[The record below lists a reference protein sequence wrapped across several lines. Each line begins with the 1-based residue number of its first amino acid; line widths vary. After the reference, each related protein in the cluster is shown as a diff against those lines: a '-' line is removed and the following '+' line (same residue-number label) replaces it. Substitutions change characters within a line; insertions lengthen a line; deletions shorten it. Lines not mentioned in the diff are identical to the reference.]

1 MSFPSPGA
9 LFAGFLCLSAFALS
23 AAPAARAGEFSAA
36 QKSEIES
43 IVHSY
48 LLDHPEILRE
58 VATELEKKQQQ
69 EETDLHREA
78 IEKNRDALFN
88 SPFNGVAGNTAGKV
102 ALVEFFDYNCGY
114 CKRALLD
121 LNNLIKTEPDLR
133 VVLADFPVLGPDSV
147 EAARVAAAV
156 RKQVSGA
163 KFFEFHQKLL
173 SSHSHVGKDQALAVA
188 RDMGLDM
195 ARIQKDMTDASVHD
209 GLAENIKLGDALGL
223 SGTPAYVI
231 GGEAIVGAVGYD
243 ELKSRIDS
251 MTRCGKTNC

>member
-1 MSFPSPGA
+1 MSFPSLGA
-9 LFAGFLCLSAFALS
+9 LFAGVLCLSAFAL
-23 AAPAARAGEFSAA
+23 PARAGEFTAP

-48 LLDHPEILRE
+48 LLEHPEILRE

-69 EETDLHREA
+69 EETDLHRDA
-78 IEKNRDALFN
+78 IEKNKDALFD
-88 SPFNGVAGNTAGKV
+88 SPFNAVVGNPAGKV
-102 ALVEFFDYNCGY
+102 TLVEFFDYNCGY
-114 CKRALLD
+114 CKRALGD
-121 LNNLIKTEPDLR
+121 LNNLLKAEPDLR

-147 EAARVAAAV
+147 EAARVASAV

-173 SSHSHVGKDQALAVA
+173 SSHGHVGKEQALAVA

-195 ARIQKDMTDASVHD
+195 ARIDKDISDASVHD
-209 GLAENIKLGDALGL
+209 GLAENMKLGDALGL

-231 GGEAIVGAVGYD
+231 GGEAVVGAVGYD
-243 ELKSRIDS
+243 ELKSRVDS
-251 MTRCGKTNC
+251 MTKCGKTSC